1 MDILTLTGSVQFSC
15 QAIVANYLT
24 LCSQVPC
31 LWHPGQKSLLKKK
44 NKLKIGNSL
53 QQLMD
58 WQISVQPYS
67 GQLLYKRKK
76 KVTNVHS
83 IKINL
88 KRIYWMK
95 EVIQKTII
103 RFYLHEIPE
112 KKIYS

>member
-44 NKLKIGNSL
+44 NKLKSGNSL